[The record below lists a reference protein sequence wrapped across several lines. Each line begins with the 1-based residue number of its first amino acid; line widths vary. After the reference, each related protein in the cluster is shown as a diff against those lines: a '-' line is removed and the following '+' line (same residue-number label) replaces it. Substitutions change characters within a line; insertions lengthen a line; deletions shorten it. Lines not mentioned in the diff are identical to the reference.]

1 MSVKAGP
8 HGAYCDGTRTRVAAP
23 CNDPA
28 LWVIYWGDLEADE
41 VKMNYACAYHLHQI
55 LAELKPKAEFCRDMF
70 RVLPLD
76 MVAEWQKQQD
86 ETTTP

>member
-1 MSVKAGP
+1 MPRKPSP
-8 HGAYCDGTRTRVAAP
+8 HGLYCGGTRTRGHGS

-28 LWVIYWGDLEADE
+28 LWVIYWGDLKADE
-41 VKMNYACAYHLHQI
+41 VKTNYACAYHLHQI

-76 MVAEWQKQQD
+76 MIAEWQKQQD
-86 ETTTP
+86 ETTTA